1 MATETKNTQEQAS
14 QQQATPQQ
22 ASQQQASQQQTKQSP
37 GAMQTGKEPSGAR
50 ELARKGSNSPSLFS
64 LGPREILSSS
74 PFELMRRFSEE
85 MNRVF
90 EDFGLAG
97 REQNRGLT
105 SIANQTMWSPAIE
118 VFERDNNLVVRA
130 DLPGMNKDDVKVEV
144 TDNGIVISGESK
156 SEHEERGEGFYRSE
170 RSYGQFRRL
179 IPLPENVDTS
189 QIRAAFNNGVLEI
202 VAPMPE
208 AQQRRREIPIAAEA
222 AKTQAASAKQ
232 T

>member
-22 ASQQQASQQQTKQSP
+22 ASQQQATQQQASQQQTKQSP

-50 ELARKGSNSPSLFS
+50 GLARRATSPTLFS
-64 LGPREILSSS
+64 LGPSEILSSS
-74 PFELMRRFSEE
+74 PFELMSRFSEE

-97 REQNRGLT
+97 REQTRGLT
-105 SIANQTMWSPAIE
+105 GFANQTANQTMWSPAIE

-144 TDNGIVISGESK
+144 TDNGLVISGESK

-179 IPLPENVDTS
+179 
-189 QIRAAFNNGVLEI
+189 
-202 VAPMPE
+202 
-208 AQQRRREIPIAAEA
+208 
-222 AKTQAASAKQ
+222 
-232 T
+232 